1 MKFLFP
7 ILGGCIAFAP
17 WVSAQVSVDLA
28 LDQDQFLPGESL
40 VVGVRITNFS
50 GQTLQLGK
58 DNDWLHIMLEGRD
71 NYVVPTTTQ
80 LPVRGEFD
88 VESSKIVTRRV
99 DVAPCFALTRPGR
112 YTLRATV
119 KLKDWDKELISKP
132 KSFDVIAGTTLWEQD
147 VGVSDPAASNR
158 PPEVRKYALQQAIHL
173 KRMKLYVRV
182 TDQAGSRVFRVFPI
196 GPLISFSSPEHQIDK
211 SSNLHVLYQTGAKS
225 FNYSVINPDG
235 NLLIRQ
241 TYEYTD
247 TRPTLRIDR
256 EGRIYMGGGNRRIT
270 SDDIPPPLDAAN
282 NDAISPKP

>member
-58 DNDWLHIMLEGRD
+58 DNDWLHISLEGRD
-71 NYVVPTTTQ
+71 NYVVPTTTE
-80 LPVRGEFD
+80 LPVEGEFN
-88 VESSKIVTRRV
+88 VESSKIVTRHV
-99 DVAPCFALTRPGR
+99 DVAPCFALAKPGR
-112 YTLRATV
+112 YTVKATV
-119 KLKDWDKELISKP
+119 KLKDWGKEVLSKP

-147 VGVSDPAASNR
+147 VGVSAPGASNR

>member
-1 MKFLFP
+1 MKFLLP
-7 ILGGCIAFAP
+7 IVSGCIAFAP

-50 GQTLQLGK
+50 GQTLHLGK
-58 DNDWLHIMLEGRD
+58 DSDWLHITLEGRD
-71 NYVVPTTTQ
+71 NYVVPTTAD
-80 LPVRGEFD
+80 LPVQGEFD
-88 VESSKIVTRRV
+88 VESSKIATRRV

-112 YTLRATV
+112 YMVSATV
-119 KLKDWDKELISKP
+119 KLKDWDNELVSKP
-132 KSFDVIAGTTLWEQD
+132 KAFDIIAGTTLWEQD
-147 VGVSDPAASNR
+147 VGFSAPAPSHQ

-182 TDQAGSRVFRVFPI
+182 TDQTGSRVFRMFPI

-235 NLLIRQ
+235 KWLIRQ

-247 TRPTLRIDR
+247 TRPILKMDG
-256 EGRIYMGGGNRRIT
+256 EGRIYVGGGNRRIS
-270 SDDIPPPLDAAN
+270 SDDLPPALDTSN
-282 NDAISPKP
+282 NEARSPKP

>member
-1 MKFLFP
+1 MKFLFSMA
-7 ILGGCIAFAP
+7 GCCLVLAP
-17 WVSAQVSVDLA
+17 MVSAQVSVDLA

-50 GQTLQLGK
+50 GQTLHLGK
-58 DNDWLHIMLEGRD
+58 DSDWLHITLEGRD
-71 NYVVPTTTQ
+71 DYVVPTTAD
-80 LPVRGEFD
+80 LPVQGEFD

-112 YTLRATV
+112 YTVSATV
-119 KLKDWDKELISKP
+119 KLKDWNKELVSKQ
-132 KSFDVIAGTTLWEQD
+132 KSFDIIAGTTLWEQD
-147 VGVSDPAASNR
+147 VGVSAPAASHR

-235 NLLIRQ
+235 KLLVRQ

-247 TRPTLRIDR
+247 TRPILRVDK
-256 EGRIYMGGGNRRIT
+256 EGRIYVGGGGRRVS
-270 SDDIPPPLDAAN
+270 SDDLPVPLDTSN
-282 NDAISPKP
+282 NDASSPKP